1 MPAGNMEKL
10 QFALAYGA
18 DAVYAGA
25 PAYSLRARE
34 NQFSVDFLKEA
45 TEYCHSRGKKIYFT
59 ANIFPHNIKIPH
71 FLRAMEQMVALQ
83 PDAFIMAD
91 PGLIMLAR
99 ERFPDIAIHL
109 SVQANN
115 VNWASAKFWHQQGIE
130 RIILSRELSLKEVTE
145 IGEKNPGLEIEFFV
159 HGAICMAYSG
169 RCLLSNYFSYRDANQ
184 GTCAHSCRWKY
195 KLYEG
200 KTGPHGEVDEYIPLS
215 GQFYLEEEER
225 PGQMLEIDEDQYGTY
240 IMNARDLCL
249 LEYLQELLQARVCS
263 FKVEGRSKTIYYA
276 AITARAYRI
285 ALDAIAAGT
294 FTPELVEELLREVF
308 TTNNR
313 GYIPGFLVGNPK
325 EKAQEYA
332 ERQGFA
338 THQFAGVVRGRE
350 GNRLTI
356 ECRNRLDLGDKLEFC
371 FPQKAQDFEL
381 TLREFW
387 DEEGEPLDN
396 FSGGQGSFVLE
407 LTDEQALKF
416 TEAFGSGE
424 IFCVLRKRILQ
435 DEELP
440 REELI
445 VRREAKPEQVAT
457 K

>member
-1 MPAGNMEKL
+1 MEKL
-10 QFALAYGA
+10 KFAIAYGA

-45 TEYCHSRGKKIYFT
+45 TEYCRSRGKKIYFT
-59 ANIFPHNIKIPH
+59 TNIFPHNVKIPH
-71 FLRAMEQMVALQ
+71 FMRAMEQMVALR

-91 PGLIMLAR
+91 PGLIMLTQ
-99 ERFPDIAIHL
+99 EHFPDAVLHL

-115 VNWASAKFWHQQGIE
+115 VNWASAQFWHKQGVE

-145 IGEKNPGLEIEFFV
+145 IAEKNQGLEIEFFV

-184 GTCAHSCRWKY
+184 GTCSHSCRWKY
-195 KLYEG
+195 KLHEG
-200 KTGPHGEVDEYIPLS
+200 KMAPNGEVDEYIPLS

-249 LEYLQELLQARVCS
+249 LEYLEDLIKAGVCS
-263 FKVEGRSKTIYYA
+263 MKVEGRSKTIYYA
-276 AITARAYRI
+276 AITARAYRT
-285 ALDAIAAGT
+285 ALDAIAENR
-294 FTPELVEELLREVF
+294 FTLELVEELLNEVF

-313 GYIPGFLVGNPK
+313 GYIPGFLIGNPK

-332 ERQGFA
+332 ERQGFS
-338 THQFAGVVRGRE
+338 THQFAGVVRERN

-356 ECRNRLDLGDKLEFC
+356 ECRNRLDIGDKIEFC
-371 FPQKAQDFEL
+371 FPDKSADFEI
-381 TLREFW
+381 TLKEFYD
-387 DEEGEPLDN
+387 DEGLPLDN
-396 FSGGQGSFVLE
+396 FSGGQGSFFLE
-407 LTDEQALKF
+407 LSDEQSLIF
-416 TEAFGSGE
+416 TEAFGNGD
-424 IFCVLRKRILQ
+424 IFCVTRKRVLK
-435 DEELP
+435 DSELP
-440 REELI
+440 REELMA
-445 VRREAKPEQVAT
+445 RRQPMSTQTA
-457 K
+457 